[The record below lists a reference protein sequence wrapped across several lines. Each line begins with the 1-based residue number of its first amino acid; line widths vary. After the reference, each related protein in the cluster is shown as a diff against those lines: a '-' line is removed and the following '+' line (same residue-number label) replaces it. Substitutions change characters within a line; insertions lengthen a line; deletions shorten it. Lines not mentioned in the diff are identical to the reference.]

1 MSAIP
6 ENANVS
12 IFSKNEK
19 KARDIITKLGLKQ
32 VPGISRVTFRKKNN
46 EIYAIE
52 KPDVYRTAGGNY
64 VVFGEPKVDDFP
76 QRLARAQAEAQEAAG
91 SGIAPS
97 AGDAVSKDPQSIQAD
112 LAAAAAENEADASAS
127 TEDDSASADETGL
140 NVDDIEL
147 VMEQANVPRN
157 KAVKALREHNS
168 DIVNA
173 IMSLSK

>member
-1 MSAIP
+1 MCI
-6 ENANVS
+6 
-12 IFSKNEK
+12 
-19 KARDIITKLGLKQ
+19 RD
-32 VPGISRVTFRKKNN
+32 S
-46 EIYAIE
+46 
-52 KPDVYRTAGGNY
+52 
-64 VVFGEPKVDDFP
+64 
-76 QRLARAQAEAQEAAG
+76 
-91 SGIAPS
+91 
-97 AGDAVSKDPQSIQAD
+97 PQSIQAD